1 MGFYE
6 ETLLQMIKKTV
17 AVIEKTPHMQDILHG
32 TMPDDRFRFQIK
44 QNYNYLM
51 EFTKCW
57 AVGFAKCNGYEEMK
71 IWYDLLT
78 ETMHDEVI
86 LNRDFWAK
94 KIGVSI
100 DEMEKTIMAPGK
112 QTYTSFE
119 RSRAWEGDLA
129 TQVVA
134 LFPCTILYMF
144 FGLDLVPECTLPEDN
159 MYRFWLEFYIT
170 DEYKSHCARA
180 IALVN
185 KVTEGK
191 SERELAKLQEVFAIG
206 CNYEIL
212 QWQDMYYNMR
222 TWPLDEIFPDKF
234 TNYKF
239 ELDVKEIEG

>member
-1 MGFYE
+1 M
-6 ETLLQMIKKTV
+6 
-17 AVIEKTPHMQDILHG
+17 
-32 TMPDDRFRFQIK
+32 
-44 QNYNYLM
+44 
-51 EFTKCW
+51 
-57 AVGFAKCNGYEEMK
+57 
-71 IWYDLLT
+71 
-78 ETMHDEVI
+78 
-86 LNRDFWAK
+86 
-94 KIGVSI
+94 
-100 DEMEKTIMAPGK
+100 
-112 QTYTSFE
+112 
-119 RSRAWEGDLA
+119 
-129 TQVVA
+129 
-134 LFPCTILYMF
+134 
-144 FGLDLVPECTLPEDN
+144 PEDN